1 MQDIEQIYIEKY
13 DKAGK
18 NIQNFVSDYSFVDKI
33 AEAVTKSIGNIV
45 DVVERSESIKNIIN
59 LYLLEIKSVSEAID
73 DISEILNLDDC
84 NTFFEKLD
92 LKPEYR
98 MILAG
103 LISTNIQST
112 EEAQTSIQKENSSI
126 SHVDILH
133 EIENPTPSL
142 KTTLHFAKPQA
153 QATPSG
159 TPTNIS
165 NTANIPTPTTL
176 SEGIKAT
183 QSSVATNSVLGGF
196 SANQPTNPAQ
206 KISDMLNKNMET
218 PSISIPKE
226 VYIPK
231 KPDPYK
237 EPIV

>member
-18 NIQNFVSDYSFVDKI
+18 NIQSFVSDYSFVDKI
-33 AEAVTKSIGNIV
+33 AEAVTKSVGNIV
-45 DVVERSESIKNIIN
+45 DVAERSESIKNILN
-59 LYLLEIKSVSEAID
+59 LYLLEIKSVSDAID
-73 DISEILNLDDC
+73 DISEILNIDDC
-84 NTFFEKLD
+84 NTFFEKLE

-112 EEAQTSIQKENSSI
+112 EETQTGIQKENSSI

-153 QATPSG
+153 QTTSSG
-159 TPTNIS
+159 TPTNTS
-165 NTANIPTPTTL
+165 NTTNTPTTL
-176 SEGIKAT
+176 PEGVRAT
-183 QSSVATNSVLGGF
+183 QTSVAANSVLGGF
-196 SANQPTNPAQ
+196 SVNQPTNPAQ
-206 KISDMLNKNMET
+206 RISDMLNKNMET
-218 PSISIPKE
+218 PSVSIPKE